1 MVKKALSGER
11 VSVRSMRGRALTN
24 IISGSDGFTLMGVL
38 VLVTICGIGLI
49 AASQSWRT
57 ISQREREEALLFGG
71 DQIRKAIASYYT
83 AGASGVEGAYPQRM
97 EDLLKDPR
105 FPVIQRHLRKI
116 YPNPLNSEG
125 KWEFVRD
132 GMGRIK
138 GVFANR
144 KEKPLKIKQFA
155 EDYSEFE
162 NAKTYVDWKFVFVPE
177 GPISN
182 PAAPEQDGGA
192 G

>member
-1 MVKKALSGER
+1 MVKKGVSGER
-11 VSVRSMRGRALTN
+11 VAARRGRGLIKIVAG
-24 IISGSDGFTLMGVL
+24 SGGFTLMGVL
-38 VLVTICGIGLI
+38 VLVTISGIGLI
-49 AASQSWRT
+49 GASQSWRT
-57 ISQREREEALLFGG
+57 IAQREREEALLYGG
-71 DQIRKAIASYYT
+71 DQIRKAIAAYFT
-83 AGASGVEGAYPQRM
+83 AGPSGGEGAYPQRL

-116 YPNPLNSEG
+116 YPNPLDSEG

-144 KEKPLKIKQFA
+144 KEKPLKVKKFA

-162 NAKTYVDWKFVFVPE
+162 NAKTYADWKFVFVPG
-177 GPISN
+177 GPAPN
-182 PAAPEQDGGA
+182 PAAPEQAGGE

>member
-1 MVKKALSGER
+1 MVKKAVSGEP
-11 VSVRSMRGRALTN
+11 VATKRGGLVK
-24 IISGSDGFTLMGVL
+24 IIAGSGGFTLMAVL
-38 VLVTICGIGLI
+38 VLVTISGIGLI

-57 ISQREREEALLFGG
+57 IVQREREAALLFNG

-105 FPVIQRHLRKI
+105 FPVIQRHLRKV
-116 YPNPLNSEG
+116 YPNPLDSEG

-132 GMGRIK
+132 GTGRIK

-144 KEKPLKIKQFA
+144 KEKPLKVKQFA

-162 NAKTYVDWKFVFVPE
+162 NAKTYADWKFVFVPG
-177 GPISN
+177 GPASK
-182 PAAPEQDGGA
+182 PAAPEQTGGDG
-192 G
+192 